1 MVLLSETS
9 PIQNNQWFETVQNYC
24 LRSLLFIFARLL
36 HQLRKSCK
44 DLQLATPAFAQRDTY
59 RKITQSVDSG
69 LLWGVSKRAL
79 KRAARPFSKSR
90 QKKHVDCWR
99 HERYL
104 SKHPLLSLN
113 SRAMQSSLLDCLKS
127 LSRSLMI
134 HATVL
139 SRPWPCSWVKDVQSV
154 NQTHEIIQSNHL
166 SFSKLRGLVAQRNFK
181 RNLHCFRPLP
191 PLVLLS
197 ETSPI
202 QNNQWFETVQN
213 YCLRSLLFIFARLL
227 HQLRKSCKDLQ
238 LATPAFAQRDTYRKI
253 TQSVDSGLLWGVSKR
268 ALKRAARPFSKS
280 RQKKH
285 VDCWRHE
292 RYLSK
297 HPLLSLNSRAM
308 QSSLLDCLKSL
319 SRSLMIHATVL
330 SRPWPCS

>member
-1 MVLLSETS
+1 MRNEISKRSLDCFWPLPPLALLSAPPDHEPVELDGKDTVHSRNDVEQLQRTATAHITLKGICHSETS
-9 PIQNNQWFETVQNYC
+9 PIHLFKNNQWFETVQNYC

-90 QKKHVDCWR
+90 QKKHFDGWR

-139 SRPWPCSWVKDVQSV
+139 SRPWPCS
-154 NQTHEIIQSNHL
+154 
-166 SFSKLRGLVAQRNFK
+166 
-181 RNLHCFRPLP
+181 
-191 PLVLLS
+191 
-197 ETSPI
+197 
-202 QNNQWFETVQN
+202 
-213 YCLRSLLFIFARLL
+213 
-227 HQLRKSCKDLQ
+227 
-238 LATPAFAQRDTYRKI
+238 
-253 TQSVDSGLLWGVSKR
+253 
-268 ALKRAARPFSKS
+268 
-280 RQKKH
+280 
-285 VDCWRHE
+285 
-292 RYLSK
+292 
-297 HPLLSLNSRAM
+297 
-308 QSSLLDCLKSL
+308 
-319 SRSLMIHATVL
+319 
-330 SRPWPCS
+330 